1 MSIVVLIV
9 ASSLNCC
16 APRIRPTRRCL
27 ARAVITKL
35 NEYSPVSP
43 PFLGVVKEHLPRL
56 GEVPPA
62 VHALLQAAIAA
73 ICSPFSGRLQR
84 GGFGQLYQPAC
95 ENKTRVITSVGLN
108 RSGFTALKLRDK
120 LVYNMTALSAAPDA

>member
-9 ASSLNCC
+9 ASSLSCYG
-16 APRIRPTRRCL
+16 PRFRPTRRSL

-35 NEYSPVSP
+35 NEYSPVFP

-56 GEVPPA
+56 GEAPPA
-62 VHALLQAAIAA
+62 VHVLLQVAVAA
-73 ICSPFSGRLQR
+73 ICSPFSSRLQR

-108 RSGFTALKLRDK
+108 RLGLAALKLK
-120 LVYNMTALSAAPDA
+120 NELVYNMTALSAAPDA